1 MKIIYLVISVLFI
14 IIGQLGVC
22 QTDPNAPNLVP
33 NPGFEFGNNG
43 AVPGCSNHY
52 SPGGSIHVQGM
63 NNFNNDLYGW
73 KVAQLNPG
81 FLGDNGTPDWIDPSC
96 NEYVFPGNS
105 TRFVH
110 MATEIENLR
119 IGLVKNGIPYSL
131 IGGRRYVVKYK
142 YKLESGSGCLRFF
155 FTKWGEHWNSNS
167 NNNQKWEAINANLV
181 WTTSTFEWVE
191 EVRTFIAPMG
201 DNFSNLSNLILR
213 LCDDSGG
220 AVYTKLL
227 IDDVQLFEEDPCAD
241 IRAVENTIYWNE
253 TNIYQANIDLYA
265 GLTVNQHTIDGP
277 VVVKYNSNII
287 YRAGNQVVLEPGF
300 STEPGCY
307 FEAVI
312 GPCEN
317 NPCPAPP
324 FIPQSLELCG
334 NTTVVLGPT
343 SPPDVGLLFS
353 WSPATYLDNP
363 NSPNPTFT
371 APSGVGTMNYT
382 LTVTSVCG
390 YLFNPPFSFEQQLN
404 YPVSIYYNDNPDPN
418 PVLSLSNIQQSHMV
432 FSMDAQVGPSTE
444 KVCIS
449 LTDVSTGQVI
459 ATECFYADS
468 DFDCCSFSFSNF
480 DFSDATRLLIDP
492 CKDYQVSVQ
501 VNNKCD
507 ANLATQSFLWN
518 NDPTFSLVV
527 LPNVITPNS
536 DGVNDSWRV
545 QATGV
550 KRYEVE
556 VRDINQR
563 VYFAT
568 DIVNSFDFKIW
579 DGICNQGWP
588 ACNPGSPCL
597 SDGTYF
603 YILNLIDCNNVVHDY
618 TGFITLL
625 DGTPNGCLN
634 PRAADVSGNQQAE
647 MNPEAESF
655 LSTEN
660 QEIAVGLH
668 LFPNPSDGRLTIVHD
683 HLMGEIQILDV
694 SGRLV
699 KSTSTSGS
707 QTHLELG
714 YLSNGHYLIKLH
726 DQEGKVY
733 FARWV
738 KQ

>member
-1 MKIIYLVISVLFI
+1 MSFYKIVKIFLFIGSVSVSDLLSAQGNLVLNPSFEEVYSTYQCTNTPTSGYQSNQLPFFTNQILHWRLPIKTCLSSSSVGSPDILCNNFLGKQARSGDKFAMTAGGTAQSEYLIGFLSSAIYPNKRYLLECWVMQLEGDINSGIVFTSEVPKQCDYNKLKYFDNQTFLSLNLTSSTVSFQGNINGWIKVSLIFSPLQEADIIVLGGKHPHEAIFWDDISV
-14 IIGQLGVC
+14 
-22 QTDPNAPNLVP
+22 
-33 NPGFEFGNNG
+33 
-43 AVPGCSNHY
+43 
-52 SPGGSIHVQGM
+52 
-63 NNFNNDLYGW
+63 
-73 KVAQLNPG
+73 
-81 FLGDNGTPDWIDPSC
+81 
-96 NEYVFPGNS
+96 
-105 TRFVH
+105 
-110 MATEIENLR
+110 TEICEDERYFQNQNHVNEN
-119 IGLVKNGIPYSL
+119 
-131 IGGRRYVVKYK
+131 
-142 YKLESGSGCLRFF
+142 
-155 FTKWGEHWNSNS
+155 
-167 NNNQKWEAINANLV
+167 
-181 WTTSTFEWVE
+181 
-191 EVRTFIAPMG
+191 M
-201 DNFSNLSNLILR
+201 
-213 LCDDSGG
+213 
-220 AVYTKLL
+220 
-227 IDDVQLFEEDPCAD
+227 
-241 IRAVENTIYWNE
+241 
-253 TNIYQANIDLYA
+253 IYQATNSIFA
-265 GLTVNQHTIDGP
+265 GNNVLQSIP
-277 VVVKYNSNII
+277 VGDVKVMPSSNII

-334 NTTVVLGPT
+334 NTTAVLGPT

-371 APSGVGTMNYT
+371 APPGEGTMNYT
-382 LTVTSVCG
+382 LTVTSACG
-390 YLFNPPFSFEQQLN
+390 YLLNPPFSIEQQLN
-404 YPVSIYYNDNPDPN
+404 YPVTIYYNDNPDPN

-432 FSMDAQVGPSTE
+432 FSMDVLVGPSTE

-501 VNNKCD
+501 VNNKCN
-507 ANLATQSFLWN
+507 ANLATQNFLWD
-518 NDPTFSLVV
+518 NDQTFSLVV

-536 DGVNDSWRV
+536 DGINDSWLV
-545 QATGV
+545 QANGV
-550 KRYEVE
+550 KWYELE
-556 VRDINQR
+556 VRDNNQR
-563 VYFAT
+563 VYFAN
-568 DIVNSFDFKIW
+568 DIVNSFEFRIW
-579 DGICNQGWP
+579 DGLCNQGWP
-588 ACNPGSPCL
+588 ACNFGSPCL

-603 YILNLIDCNNVVHDY
+603 YILKLIDCNQTVHDY

-634 PRAADVSGNQQAE
+634 PRAPDVGGNQQAE

-660 QEIAVGLH
+660 QEIAIGLH